1 MTTEMKPAVF
11 ENAAFGSVRVVMREG
26 DPWFVA
32 KDVCDCLGIV
42 NSRDALSSL
51 DADEKGV
58 ATADTLGGN
67 QEMQTV
73 SEAGLYLLIFR
84 SRKPEA
90 KDFKRWVTHEVLP
103 SIRKTGQYSAVPTLP
118 DFTKPAVAA
127 RAWADEF
134 EAKIAAQEALAIEQQ
149 AHENTRQHLALT
161 EEQRDEAIRQK
172 SWISTHREASA
183 MGTASAATRRAN
195 NWKASAGVLA
205 DTVETQR
212 DTIDDLND
220 KLGQGETR
228 KATKAIPWLLEIF
241 APSKGMYSVVGRK
254 LTQIGRKM
262 GIPPLEMESAEFGTL
277 KLHHVKVIQ
286 TLYYMLLADPNMLRA
301 YRKA

>member
-26 DPWFVA
+26 EPWFVA
-32 KDVCDCLGIV
+32 KDVCDCLELENYKTSV
-42 NSRDALSSL
+42 ALL
-51 DADEKGV
+51 DDDEKGV
-58 ATADTLGGN
+58 HSMDTPGGAQN
-67 QEMQTV
+67 HSII
-73 SEAGLYLLIFR
+73 SESGLYSLILR

-90 KDFKRWVTHEVLP
+90 KEFKRWVTHEVLP
-103 SIRKTGQYSAVPTLP
+103 SIRKTGQYSVAVPKTLP
-118 DFTKPAVAA
+118 EAL
-127 RAWADEF
+127 RAYADEV
-134 EAKIAAQEALAIEQQ
+134 ERRVCVEKELAIEQE
-149 AHENTRQHLALT
+149 AHANTKEHLALS
-161 EEQRDEAIRQK
+161 EEQRDRAIK
-172 SWISTHREASA
+172 EKAWIGSRREATSMA
-183 MGTASAATRRAN
+183 TASAATRRAN

-301 YRKA
+301 YRKV

>member
-26 DPWFVA
+26 EPWFVA
-32 KDVCDCLGIV
+32 SDVAKALGFV
-42 NSRDALSSL
+42 NPSDAVNRHCKKSVKTPFNVIHEDGNNPVQVNIIPESDLYRLIMRSNL
-51 DADEKGV
+51 P
-58 ATADTLGGN
+58 TA
-67 QEMQTV
+67 
-73 SEAGLYLLIFR
+73 EAFQ
-84 SRKPEA
+84 
-90 KDFKRWVTHEVLP
+90 DWVTEEVLP
-103 SIRKTGQYSAVPTLP
+103 SIRKTGQYSVAVPKTLP
-118 DFTKPAVAA
+118 EAL
-127 RAWADEF
+127 RAYADEV
-134 EAKIAAQEALAIEQQ
+134 ERRVCVEKELAIEQE
-149 AHENTRQHLALT
+149 AHANTKEHLALS
-161 EEQRDEAIRQK
+161 EEQRDRAIK
-172 SWISTHREASA
+172 EKAWIGSRREATSMA
-183 MGTASAATRRAN
+183 TASAATRRAN

>member
-26 DPWFVA
+26 EPWFVA
-32 KDVCDCLGIV
+32 SDVAKALGFV
-42 NSRDALSSL
+42 NPSDAVNRHCKKSVKTPFNVIHEDGNNPVQVNIIPESDLYRLIMRSNL
-51 DADEKGV
+51 P
-58 ATADTLGGN
+58 TA
-67 QEMQTV
+67 
-73 SEAGLYLLIFR
+73 EAFQ
-84 SRKPEA
+84 
-90 KDFKRWVTHEVLP
+90 DWVTEEVLP
-103 SIRKTGQYSAVPTLP
+103 SIRKTGQYSAAPALP
-118 DFTKPAVAA
+118 QSLPEAL
-127 RAWADEF
+127 RAYADEL
-134 EAKIAAQEALAIEQQ
+134 ERRELAEQQ
-149 AHENTRQHLALT
+149 
-161 EEQRDEAIRQK
+161 RDYYMRTKAEIGSR
-172 SWISTHREASA
+172 REATSMA
-183 MGTASAATRRAN
+183 TASAATRRAN

-301 YRKA
+301 YRKEA